1 MSRRSTGVGSA
12 WAEVQRQRQRQEE
25 AQHRARVQQ
34 QRDAERQ
41 QRAAERALAR
51 SRREQQAEY
60 RARREA
66 DARRRTDELEARM
79 AELADLLRTG
89 CAVAAFTPAD
99 LMADERLEPFAPG
112 PLAVPVPMPR
122 SEQYAPQQRA
132 GWGGRRAQ
140 EDAARAQYA
149 ADLRAA
155 QAAEAQRQRQLAAYQ
170 EQYRRWADQR
180 LGEIRRHNA
189 GVRDL
194 LDGVSRGAPDA
205 VQEYMSAVLYASRAW
220 PQGLPRQLS
229 ASYEGP
235 ERRLVLSWE
244 LPGPAVVPEAASV
257 RYMPGVDRDKEV
269 ARPVAERR
277 TAYRDVL
284 AQCVLLVLRE
294 VFGADPSGTVE
305 SVALNGFVDETDPAT
320 GHRTPVFLASVL
332 VNREDFTAL
341 NLAQVNAVDCLEQAL
356 AGQLSARPDRRAA
369 ITPVRLPGAG
379 GRAVAAQGGDD
390 EPDLLAMDP
399 LVFEELVA
407 ELFRAMGMQAVTT
420 VRSGDGGVDVDA
432 LDPDPI
438 RGGTIVVQVKRY
450 RNTVSPSAVRDLY
463 GTVQSVG
470 ANKGVLITTSGFGP
484 TSHTFAH
491 GKPLTLV
498 SGTDLVELLHQHG
511 LRGRLGP
518 GASSPAA
525 APPAVSGPDDE
536 PDASVLG
543 MWWAGGVRLDVC
555 AVVCRGGR
563 ALDDDRFVFY
573 NNPRTPDGSVRM
585 MPGLGEDKAAIW
597 VDFDRLP
604 AEADRVVLVAAVDP
618 VADPDGDLTGFTDA
632 RIRLTDPAGQEVDR
646 LPVAD
651 GRPGETALVLG
662 SFRRRGAD
670 DWAFVSGGKGYG
682 GPAALTALLHDHGI
696 EVE

>member
-12 WAEVQRQRQRQEE
+12 WAEVQRQQQRQAE

-34 QRDAERQ
+34 QREAERQ

-60 RARREA
+60 RARREE
-66 DARRRTDELEARM
+66 DARRRSGELDDRM
-79 AELADLLRTG
+79 AELANLLRTG
-89 CAVAAFTPAD
+89 CAVPALTPAD
-99 LMADERLEPFAPG
+99 LFTPEDLEPFAPG
-112 PLAVPVPMPR
+112 SLAEPIPAPRPEQYMPR
-122 SEQYAPQQRA
+122 QPA
-132 GWGGRRAQ
+132 GWGSRRAQ
-140 EDAARAQYA
+140 EQAAQARYA
-149 ADLRAA
+149 SDLRAA
-155 QAAEAQRQRQLAAYQ
+155 EAAEAQRRRQLAAYQ
-170 EQYRRWADQR
+170 EQYRHWAAR
-180 LGEIRRHNA
+180 RMAEIQQHNA
-189 GVRDL
+189 GVREL
-194 LDGVSRGAPDA
+194 LDAVGRGEPDA
-205 VQEYMSAVLYASRAW
+205 VQEYITAVLYASRAW
-220 PQGLPRQLS
+220 PQGLPRQVS
-229 ASYEGP
+229 ASFEGP
-235 ERRLVLSWE
+235 ERRLVLNWE
-244 LPGPAVVPEAASV
+244 LPGPGIVPEAALV
-257 RYMPGVDRDKEV
+257 RYMPGADRDKEV

-277 TAYRDVL
+277 AAYRDVL

-294 VFGADPSGTVE
+294 VFGADPSGLLE

-320 GHRTPVFLASVL
+320 GHRTQVFLASVL
-332 VNREDFTAL
+332 VTRQDFTAL
-341 NLAQVNAVDCLEQAL
+341 NLSQVNAVDCLEQAL
-356 AGQLSARPDRRAA
+356 AGQLSPRPDKRAA
-369 ITPVRLPGAG
+369 VAPARLPGAA
-379 GRAVAAQGGDD
+379 GRQVASQGGDE
-390 EPDLLAMDP
+390 EPDLLTMDP
-399 LVFEELVA
+399 LEFEELVA

-450 RNTVSPSAVRDLY
+450 RNTVSPSAVRDLF
-463 GTVQSVG
+463 GTVQSIG

-518 GASSPAA
+518 RTASPAASSPA
-525 APPAVSGPDDE
+525 GPDDE

-543 MWWAGGVRLDVC
+543 LRWDGEVVLDVC

-573 NNPRTPDGSVRM
+573 NNPRTPDGTVRM

-618 VADPDGDLTGFTDA
+618 EANPDADLTGFTNA
-632 RIRLTDPAGQEVDR
+632 RIRLTDPTGREADR
-646 LPVAD
+646 LEVSD

-662 SFRRRGAD
+662 SFRRRPSG
-670 DWAFVSGGKGYG
+670 DWTFVSGGKGYG